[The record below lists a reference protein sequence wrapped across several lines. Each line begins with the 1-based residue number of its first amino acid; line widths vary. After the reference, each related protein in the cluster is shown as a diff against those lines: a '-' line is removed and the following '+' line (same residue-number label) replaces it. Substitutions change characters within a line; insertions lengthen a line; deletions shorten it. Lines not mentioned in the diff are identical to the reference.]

1 MVAKTHCEHK
11 IVEPKGNLCLLIF
24 LDVLIF
30 VIVDQVVEEE
40 QIVGVNVLATNLV
53 CLTWL
58 KFLLNWASSPQKE
71 VIHKLL
77 CKVRDDVIADEPVHD
92 MADLVLT
99 LFHVLLVVTLWSD
112 SVRIMKDL
120 DDLCNRLIFFLLTAL
135 KLLIEF
141 FWTAVKHRKKNYFW
155 P

>member
-30 VIVDQVVEEE
+30 VIIDQVVEEE

-58 KFLLNWASSPQKE
+58 EFLLN
-71 VIHKLL
+71 
-77 CKVRDDVIADEPVHD
+77 
-92 MADLVLT
+92 
-99 LFHVLLVVTLWSD
+99 
-112 SVRIMKDL
+112 
-120 DDLCNRLIFFLLTAL
+120 
-135 KLLIEF
+135 
-141 FWTAVKHRKKNYFW
+141 
-155 P
+155 